1 VRKIQRERNIEDIT
15 MSRIEWSRYM
25 FSEWLLSG
33 ETGDSAETSSDA
45 TLDSFI
51 AGTGDGLE
59 TFLAQTGLQSAR
71 RKMSLQTF
79 GANNGLTPQTSGGD
93 FNLDTIQGV
102 AGNRNITPE
111 FRREVAAMAERLGT
125 RPEYIMA
132 VMSFETGG
140 TFSPAK
146 ENRSTHAT
154 GLIQFMPDTARG
166 MLAEEGIDVTS
177 SRAREIFAA
186 MTPMEQLGY
195 VEKYFAQRKFNDRLG
210 SLEGTYTAVLSG
222 RARANGDDVVFGP
235 GDAYN
240 ANAPLDWNRDGQI
253 TAAEATNPV
262 AFRLFG
268 GVTRVQERLREL
280 NYYDRK
286 PDGDYGPRTRAALEQ
301 FQRDNGLTPTGLM
314 NEATGRALGLAGE
327 QTTQTPTDTRPA
339 DQTSGDLARGATGA
353 EVERLQVQLVALGH
367 LSAADKATGPGIFGT
382 RTERALKAFQRANH
396 LSESGV
402 NDEATRTAFAQL
414 NEGVRRG
421 SDQRSLVSGLQD
433 RLVALD
439 YMTSAEVA
447 TGAGVFG
454 PKTENAL
461 KAFQRRNGLEPSGVL
476 DAATYRKLNSADA
489 VRRER
494 PAGDG
499 GHFTVDAGVRLSDNA
514 RERVGRIGDEYFRR
528 TGKNLRVTDGT
539 RTAHDQARQIYNKIQ
554 LNDTGIY
561 RNQTA
566 LAEIRRAY
574 DAGVRAG
581 KSRAEIINDMSAVIQ
596 GQVDR
601 GVYISRHLR
610 AGAVDISVRGMTA
623 ADEREFRASVAAVSN
638 DTSVLRETRPPHFHL
653 QF

>member
-1 VRKIQRERNIEDIT
+1 
-15 MSRIEWSRYM
+15 MSRIEWSR
-25 FSEWLLSG
+25 FIFNELLLSG
-33 ETGDSAETSSDA
+33 QENDAAETPSDA
-45 TLDSFI
+45 ALPPFI
-51 AGTGDGLE
+51 AGAGDGLE
-59 TFLAQTGLQSAR
+59 TFLAHTGLQSAR
-71 RKMSLQTF
+71 RKLSLQTF
-79 GANNGLTPQTSGGD
+79 GANNQLAAQTSGGD

-102 AGNRNITPE
+102 AGNRHVTPE

-154 GLIQFMPDTARG
+154 GLIQFMPATAQG
-166 MLAEEGIDVTS
+166 MLAEEGINVTRE
-177 SRAREIFAA
+177 RAREIFAA
-186 MTPMEQLGY
+186 MTPMEQLRY
-195 VEKYFAQRKFNDRLG
+195 VEKYFSQRKFNDRLG
-210 SLEGTYTAVLSG
+210 TLEGTYTAVLSG
-222 RARANGDDVVFGP
+222 RARANGNDVVFGP

-280 NYYDRK
+280 NYYDRQ
-286 PDGDYGPRTRAALEQ
+286 PDGSYGPRTRAALEQ
-301 FQRDNGLTPTGLM
+301 FQRDNGLNPTGLM
-314 NEATGRALGLAGE
+314 DEATGRALGLAGE
-327 QTTQTPTDTRPA
+327 QTTQTPTERT
-339 DQTSGDLARGATGA
+339 QGGDLARGATGA
-353 EVERLQVQLVALGH
+353 EVERLQDQLVALGH
-367 LSAADKATGPGIFGT
+367 LSAADRATGPGIFGA

-396 LSESGV
+396 LAESGV
-402 NDEATRTAFAQL
+402 YDEATRQAVAQL

-433 RLVALD
+433 RLVALN

-447 TGAGVFG
+447 TGAGIFG

-461 KAFQRRNGLEPSGVL
+461 KAFQQRNGLEPSGVL
-476 DAATYRKLNSADA
+476 DAATYRKLHSADG
-489 VRRER
+489 VRSDRQ
-494 PAGDG
+494 ASTGN
-499 GHFTVDAGVRLSDNA
+499 HFTVDAGVTLSDNA
-514 RERVGRIGDEYFRR
+514 RERVGLIADEYFRR
-528 TGKNLRVTDGT
+528 TGNNLRVTDGT

-581 KSRAEIINDMSAVIQ
+581 KSRAEIVNDMSAVIQ

>member
-1 VRKIQRERNIEDIT
+1 
-15 MSRIEWSRYM
+15 MSRIEFLRYEFFESL
-25 FSEWLLSG
+25 FSPQADDA
-33 ETGDSAETSSDA
+33 TETSSDVA
-45 TLDSFI
+45 APTL
-51 AGTGDGLE
+51 AVGTADGLE
-59 TFLAQTGLQSAR
+59 TFLAQTGLQSGS
-71 RKMSLQTF
+71 RKMRLQTF
-79 GANNGLTPQTSGGD
+79 GANNEVAPAQTPASD
-93 FNLDTIQGV
+93 FDLDTIQGV

-111 FRREVAAMAERLGT
+111 FRREVAAMARRLGT

-154 GLIQFMPDTARG
+154 GLIQFMPATAQG
-166 MLAEEGIDVTS
+166 MLAEEGINITR

-186 MTPMEQLGY
+186 MTPVEQLRY
-195 VEKYFAQRKFNDRLG
+195 VERYFAQSKFNNRLG
-210 SLEGTYTAVLSG
+210 TLEGTYTAVLSG

-253 TAAEATNPV
+253 TASEATSPV

-268 GVTRVQERLREL
+268 GVTKVQERLRDL
-280 NYYDRK
+280 GLYDRT
-286 PDGDYGPRTRAALEQ
+286 PDGSYGARTRAALEQ
-301 FQRDNGLTPTGLM
+301 FQREHQLAPTGLM

-327 QTTQTPTDTRPA
+327 ETNPTERTP
-339 DQTSGDLARGATGA
+339 GDLARGATGA
-353 EVERLQVQLVALGH
+353 EVERLQDQLVAFGH
-367 LSAADKATGPGIFGT
+367 LTAADKATGPGIFGG
-382 RTERALKAFQRANH
+382 RTENALEAFQRANR
-396 LSESGV
+396 LTDSGV
-402 NDEATRTAFAQL
+402 YDEATRNAVARL
-414 NEGVRRG
+414 NDGVRRG
-421 SDQRSLVSGLQD
+421 SDQRNIVSGLQD
-433 RLVALD
+433 RLVALG
-439 YMTSAEVA
+439 YLTSAEVA
-447 TGAGVFG
+447 TGPGIFG
-454 PKTENAL
+454 QKTENAL
-461 KAFQRRNGLEPSGVL
+461 AAFQRRNGLDPSGVL
-476 DAATYRKLNSADA
+476 DAATYRRLHSSNA
-489 VRRER
+489 VRNER
-494 PAGDG
+494 QAAEG
-499 GHFTVDAGVRLSDNA
+499 GHFTVDNGVRLSDAA
-514 RERVGRIGDEYFRR
+514 RERVGRIADEYFRR

-623 ADEREFRASVAAVSN
+623 ADEREFRASVAASSAG
-638 DTSVLRETRPPHFHL
+638 TSVLRETRPPHFHL